1 MNKLAL
7 GLALA
12 ALATSAMANEH
23 STLGESIAA
32 SPQKND
38 ATLKTMV
45 DHALSTPRKE
55 DPSAQPAKHYF
66 DVDWQPAR

>member
-1 MNKLAL
+1 MKKLAL

-23 STLGESIAA
+23 STLGEGISA
-32 SPQKND
+32 SPHQND
-38 ATLKTMV
+38 ATLKTML

-66 DVDWQPAR
+66 DVDWQRTR